1 MTAEEIRQRL
11 HVLIDELPA
20 EVLESLQEELA
31 KHQEAAQRRQLLA
44 KIIEEDAHLLKR
56 LGR

>member
-1 MTAEEIRQRL
+1 MKAEEIRQRL
-11 HVLIDELPA
+11 HALIDELPA
-20 EVLESLQEELA
+20 EVLEPLQEELA
-31 KHQEAAQRRQLLA
+31 KHQEAVQRRQLLA